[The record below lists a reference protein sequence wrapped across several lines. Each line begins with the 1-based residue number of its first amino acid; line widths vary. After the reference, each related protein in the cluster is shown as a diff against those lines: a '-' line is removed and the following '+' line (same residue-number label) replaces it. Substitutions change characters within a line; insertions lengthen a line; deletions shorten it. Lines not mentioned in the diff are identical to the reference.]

1 MRRWLIRLAV
11 VLGIVLAGFALRRT
25 VFAPKPLEVKVAPV
39 ARGQVESTVTNSRAG
54 TIKARQRAQISPEV
68 GGRAIE
74 IPHRE
79 GETVKAGDL
88 LLRLDDRVLQA
99 QLGVA
104 RRELQASEAQRR
116 QTCSGAERSHRE
128 LVRQRNLA
136 GEGIIS
142 TDALDAVASAAV
154 AADAGCS
161 AAQAGIEQARATIEL
176 TQRQASQMVI
186 RAPFGGIVAKVSI
199 ELGEFTT
206 PSPPGLPI
214 PPVIDLIDPASIYVS
229 APMDE
234 ADSARIQPGQT
245 VRITVDSYPGRNF
258 PGRVR
263 RLAPYVLD
271 REEQNRTIE
280 IEADLV
286 DLPTG
291 TSTDRAP
298 LRLLPGTSADVEVIL
313 EVRDNVLR
321 VPTPA
326 LLEGNRVLLVQ
337 GGRLVERKL
346 TIGLKNWDWTE
357 VRSGL
362 APGDQVVT
370 TLDSPDIKAGAAVRI
385 AREAGDGTT
394 P

>member
-1 MRRWLIRLAV
+1 MRRWLIRIAV
-11 VLGIVLAGFALRRT
+11 VVGIALAGFALRRT
-25 VFAPKPLEVKVAPV
+25 VFAPKPLEVKVAAV
-39 ARGQVESTVTNSRAG
+39 ARGRVESTVTNSRAG
-54 TIKARQRAQISPEV
+54 TIKARRRAQISPEV
-68 GGRAIE
+68 GGRAIA

-79 GETVKAGDL
+79 GEMVKAGDI

-116 QTCSGAERSHRE
+116 QTCSGAERSRRE
-128 LVRQRNLA
+128 LARQRKLA
-136 GEGIIS
+136 AEGIIS
-142 TDALDAVASAAV
+142 TDALDAIASSV
-154 AADAGCS
+154 QAADAGCS
-161 AAQAGIEQARATIEL
+161 AAQAGIEHSRATIEL
-176 TQRQASQMVI
+176 TQRQDSQMVI
-186 RAPFGGIVAKVSI
+186 HAPFAGIVAKISV

-234 ADSARIQPGQT
+234 ADSARIQPGQPA
-245 VRITVDSYPGRNF
+245 RITVDSYPGRSF

-280 IEADLV
+280 IEADFV
-286 DLPTG
+286 DLAASP
-291 TSTDRAP
+291 AP
-298 LRLLPGTSADVEVIL
+298 LRLLPGTSADVEVLL
-313 EVRDNVLR
+313 EVRDPVLR

-326 LLEGNRVLLVQ
+326 LLEGNRVLLVHD
-337 GGRLVERKL
+337 GHLVERQL

-385 AREAGDGTT
+385 AREAKAGTT

>member
-11 VLGIVLAGFALRRT
+11 VVGLVLVGFALRRT
-25 VFAPKPLEVKVAPV
+25 VLAPKPLEVKVAAV
-39 ARGQVESTVTNSRAG
+39 ALGQVESTVTNSRAG
-54 TIKARQRAQISPEV
+54 TIKARRRAQISPEV

-79 GETVKAGDL
+79 GEAVKAGDV

-104 RRELQASEAQRR
+104 RRTLQASEAQRR
-116 QTCSGAERSHRE
+116 QTCSGAERSRRE

-136 GEGIIS
+136 NQGVIS
-142 TDALDAVASAAV
+142 VDALDAVASAAQ

-186 RAPFGGIVAKVSI
+186 HAPFGGIVAKVSI

-234 ADSARIQPGQT
+234 ADSARIQPGQP
-245 VRITVDSYPGRNF
+245 VRITVDSYPGRSF

-263 RLAPYVLD
+263 RLAPFVLD

-280 IEADLV
+280 IEADFV
-286 DLPTG
+286 DLPV
-291 TSTDRAP
+291 SPA

-313 EVRDNVLR
+313 ETRDRVLR

-337 GGRLVERKL
+337 GGHLVERTL
-346 TIGLKNWDWTE
+346 AIGLKNWDWTE

-362 APGDQVVT
+362 VAGDSVVT

-385 AREAGDGTT
+385 APGGEKNGKS

>member
-1 MRRWLIRLAV
+1 MRRWLIRLGV
-11 VLGIVLAGFALRRT
+11 VAGLLLLGFALRRT
-25 VFAPKPLEVKVAPV
+25 ILAPKPLEVKVDAV
-39 ARGQVESTVTNSRAG
+39 SRGQVESTITNSRAG
-54 TIKARQRAQISPEV
+54 TIKARRRAQISPEI

-79 GETVKAGDL
+79 GETVKAGDV
-88 LLRLDDRVLQA
+88 LLRLDDRVLSA
-99 QLGVA
+99 QLAVA

-128 LVRQRNLA
+128 LARQRKLA
-136 GEGIIS
+136 ADGIIS
-142 TDALDAVASAAV
+142 ADALDAVASATV
-154 AADAGCS
+154 AADAGCNG
-161 AAQAGIEQARATIEL
+161 AVAGIEHSRATIEL
-176 TQRQASQMVI
+176 AQRQASQMVI
-186 RAPFGGIVAKVSI
+186 HAPFGGIVAKVSI

-245 VRITVDSYPGRNF
+245 VRITVDSYPGRGF

-280 IEADLV
+280 IEADFT
-286 DLPTG
+286 DLPAVPP
-291 TSTDRAP
+291 TDRAP

-313 EVRDNVLR
+313 EVRENVLR

-326 LLEGNRVLLVQ
+326 VLEGNRVLVVQ
-337 GGRLVERKL
+337 GGHLVERKL
-346 TIGLKNWDWTE
+346 STGLKNWDWTE
-357 VRSGL
+357 VISGL
-362 APGDQVVT
+362 APGDAVVT
-370 TLDSPDIKAGAAVRI
+370 SLDSPDVKPGAAVQI
-385 AREAGDGTT
+385 APDGEKKS

>member
-1 MRRWLIRLAV
+1 MRRWLIRLAAV
-11 VLGIVLAGFALRRT
+11 VGIVLLGLALRRT
-25 VFAPKPLEVKVAPV
+25 VLAPKPLEVKVAAV
-39 ARGQVESTVTNSRAG
+39 AQGRVESTVTNSRAG
-54 TIKARQRAQISPEV
+54 TIKARRRAQISPEV

-79 GETVKAGDL
+79 GEKVKAGDV
-88 LLRLDDRVLQA
+88 LLRLDDRVLQG
-99 QLGVA
+99 QLAVA
-104 RRELQASEAQRR
+104 RRQLQSAEAQRR

-128 LVRQRNLA
+128 LARQRNLA
-136 GEGIIS
+136 NQGIIS
-142 TDALDAVASAAV
+142 TDALDAVASSSQ

-186 RAPFGGIVAKVSI
+186 HAPFDGIVAKVSI

-234 ADSARIQPGQT
+234 ADSARIQPGQP
-245 VRITVDSYPGRNF
+245 VRITVDSYPGRSF
-258 PGRVR
+258 PGRVS

-280 IEADLV
+280 IEADFV
-286 DLPTG
+286 DLEKSQT
-291 TSTDRAP
+291 P

-313 EVRDNVLR
+313 EVRENVLR

-326 LLEGNRVLLVQ
+326 LLEGNRVLVVQ
-337 GGRLVERKL
+337 NGRLVERKL

-357 VRSGL
+357 VLSGL
-362 APGDQVVT
+362 APGDAVVT

-385 AREAGDGTT
+385 APDGEKNGKS